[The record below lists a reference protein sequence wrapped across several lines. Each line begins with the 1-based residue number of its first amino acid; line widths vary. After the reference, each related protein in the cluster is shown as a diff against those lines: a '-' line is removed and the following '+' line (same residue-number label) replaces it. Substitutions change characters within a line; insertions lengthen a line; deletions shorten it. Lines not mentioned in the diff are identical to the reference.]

1 MGRPGWGVQ
10 SAGTAQTRPPSVRA
24 RVNDRVPR
32 TSRLGFRAVLAQ
44 LVVACTGQRPA
55 GGQASY
61 ARSPGEIS
69 SGSPGPRNQH
79 RPIRGL
85 ESPGCNA
92 DQEDHGR
99 CVSCGFVAVTS
110 PWSDDH
116 TLREINLYQRQ
127 HAQLM
132 GFPDCFVQAADLY
145 EEVRDAPSKE
155 PSEEPLEDAEPA
167 ESAGSE
173 EFAAVIARDRRCPDW
188 FRYQPGTSSC

>member
-1 MGRPGWGVQ
+1 MPDHREK
-10 SAGTAQTRPPSVRA
+10 
-24 RVNDRVPR
+24 
-32 TSRLGFRAVLAQ
+32 F
-44 LVVACTGQRPA
+44 
-55 GGQASY
+55 
-61 ARSPGEIS
+61 S

-173 EFAAVIARDRRCPDW
+173 EFAAMRHSATSPIAMLAISHVPRQR
-188 FRYQPGTSSC
+188 